1 MKKISYKFM
10 AVILILVAISF
21 GSLFILKSSIGMIS
35 KESNT
40 LISVEVKGNNTLHQI
55 NETYLEIYRL
65 MYDHVGTQLV
75 STMEKYADQI
85 KADVESLS
93 AMMEEYKASITIE
106 EEMQD
111 FTKLETNMNQFCE
124 VVNQVIEVSSTGDKD
139 TANIYIVNQLGTPS
153 KNIAHY
159 TSKLLEYSDLAFVEG
174 SARLE
179 AVAGQAQMTVIFAAG
194 LLLVAAILAI
204 ILSIVTITSP
214 IKKVS
219 KSLDEIIDDLHREE
233 GDLTKRVPI
242 TTKDEISKL
251 AHGINEFI
259 ALLQEMMGGLIQ
271 TSNGIAGHQVMV
283 LENVEK
289 ANSGAENTSAI
300 MEELSA
306 GMEEVSATAMTEI
319 EHMRGAQQA
328 VDDVSDKI
336 AYGTNYANESMGR
349 AEKMQEES
357 RISKNNASEMIEKID
372 MELEKSMEESKQIE
386 NIRSLATDIMDITD
400 QTELLALNA
409 SIEAARAGDAG
420 RGFAVVAEEI
430 RSLAEHSKETAENI
444 QSITDSVVASVE
456 NLIVNVKSMEDFIHS
471 RVLPDYDNQEQT
483 GLQYAKDAE
492 TFTTI
497 MEDIMNATVTV
508 KEIME
513 GLVSD
518 NESISETVQDSAIG
532 ISDVASNTVELTGH
546 MKDITNALELVSEEV
561 QTLEAYV
568 GRFKNY

>member
-1 MKKISYKFM
+1 
-10 AVILILVAISF
+10 
-21 GSLFILKSSIGMIS
+21 
-35 KESNT
+35 
-40 LISVEVKGNNTLHQI
+40 
-55 NETYLEIYRL
+55 
-65 MYDHVGTQLV
+65 
-75 STMEKYADQI
+75 
-85 KADVESLS
+85 
-93 AMMEEYKASITIE
+93 
-106 EEMQD
+106 
-111 FTKLETNMNQFCE
+111 
-124 VVNQVIEVSSTGDKD
+124 
-139 TANIYIVNQLGTPS
+139 
-153 KNIAHY
+153 
-159 TSKLLEYSDLAFVEG
+159 
-174 SARLE
+174 
-179 AVAGQAQMTVIFAAG
+179 
-194 LLLVAAILAI
+194 
-204 ILSIVTITSP
+204 
-214 IKKVS
+214 
-219 KSLDEIIDDLHREE
+219 
-233 GDLTKRVPI
+233 
-242 TTKDEISKL
+242 
-251 AHGINEFI
+251 
-259 ALLQEMMGGLIQ
+259 
-271 TSNGIAGHQVMV
+271 MV

-336 AYGTNYANESMGR
+336 TYGTNYANESMGR

-532 ISDVASNTVELTGH
+532 ISDVASNTVELTSH